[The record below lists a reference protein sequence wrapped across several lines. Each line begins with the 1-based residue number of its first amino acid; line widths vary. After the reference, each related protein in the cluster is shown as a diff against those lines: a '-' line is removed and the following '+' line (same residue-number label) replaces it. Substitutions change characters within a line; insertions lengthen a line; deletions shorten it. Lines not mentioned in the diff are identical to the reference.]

1 MGANFRPGL
10 GFMPYGLEH
19 VSIGDNFTCGERF
32 KLRAFAE
39 WMGGG
44 YSPDIQIG
52 SNVSIESD
60 CHISAIGSVRID
72 DGVLMA
78 SFVYISDHAHGD
90 DRFLDLDTP
99 PLRRPLFS
107 KGPVHICRNVWLG
120 ERVCVLPG
128 VTIGEGSVIGAGS
141 IVTHDIPPFSIAAGA
156 PARVIKTITK

>member
-1 MGANFRPGL
+1 
-10 GFMPYGLEH
+10 
-19 VSIGDNFTCGERF
+19 
-32 KLRAFAE
+32 
-39 WMGGG
+39 
-44 YSPDIQIG
+44 
-52 SNVSIESD
+52 
-60 CHISAIGSVRID
+60 
-72 DGVLMA
+72 MA